1 MKLMISLLCLALMAE
16 TARGAEMLPL
26 RDGLPPTGGTYSGHK
41 TEFSASFDAS
51 DEQSAP
57 ISPTKA
63 ALYSLL
69 LPGLGDYKLN
79 NKGRATA
86 FFAAEGLIWISYG
99 VFQVQGHQREDDY
112 QELAV
117 QFAGVS
123 RTGHSDDFYAR
134 VREFDNSDQYEA
146 DVKNTGRE
154 EIFRNTHPPD
164 LESID
169 PDALEAYYVDN
180 RVSDFE
186 PWTWQSLEKRVQYSE
201 TRSASKTSYRR
212 ADYMIAA
219 ALANRLVSAV
229 VAYTAAHN
237 VEPQKVGYHLDFSPA
252 ARGVDVSFAL
262 TRNF

>member
-1 MKLMISLLCLALMAE
+1 MIAALVGIAL
-16 TARGAEMLPL
+16 TLQTPGAAGPASL
-26 RDGLPPTGGTYSGHK
+26 RDAITPA
-41 TEFSASFDAS
+41 SAGVSVQDAGWTAAFDAS
-51 DEQSAP
+51 DEQSAS
-57 ISPTKA
+57 ISPAKA

-154 EIFRNTHPPD
+154 DLFNPND
-164 LESID
+164 LESIN
-169 PDALEAYYVDN
+169 PDALEAYFVEN

-186 PWTWQSLEKRVQYSE
+186 AWKWQSLEKRVQYSE

-212 ADYMIAA
+212 ADYMLAA
-219 ALANRLVSAV
+219 AVANRLVSAV
-229 VAYTAAHN
+229 VAYTAARN
-237 VEPQKVGYHLDFSPA
+237 MEPQKVGYHLDFSPSR
-252 ARGVDVSFAL
+252 RGVDVSFAL

>member
-1 MKLMISLLCLALMAE
+1 MKFMLSLLCLAFTAVGAHAAE
-16 TARGAEMLPL
+16 TVSL
-26 RDGLPPTGGTYSGHK
+26 RDAVPATT
-41 TEFSASFDAS
+41 SASELAPAWSMEVDAS
-51 DEQSAP
+51 DGVAAT
-57 ISPTKA
+57 ISPARA

-154 EIFRNTHPPD
+154 EIFNNTNGN
-164 LESID
+164 LEAIN
-169 PDALEAYYVDN
+169 PDALEAYFLDN

-186 PWTWQSLEKRVQYSE
+186 PWKWQSLEKRVQYSE

-212 ADYMIAA
+212 ADYMLAA
-219 ALANRLVSAV
+219 AVANRLVSAV
-229 VAYTAAHN
+229 VAYTAARN

-252 ARGVDVSFAL
+252 PRGVDVSFAL
-262 TRNF
+262 THDF

>member
-1 MKLMISLLCLALMAE
+1 MKLTVLFLCLALVAE
-16 TARGAEMLPL
+16 TAHGAEMLPL
-26 RDGLPPTGGTYSGHK
+26 RDAVPATT
-41 TEFSASFDAS
+41 SASELAPAWSMEADAS
-51 DEQSAP
+51 DGAEST

-154 EIFRNTHPPD
+154 DLFNPND
-164 LESID
+164 LESIN
-169 PDALEAYYVDN
+169 PDALEAYYTEN

-186 PWTWQSLEKRVQYSE
+186 PWKWQSLEKRVQYSE

-212 ADYMIAA
+212 ADYMLAA
-219 ALANRLVSAV
+219 AVANRLVSAV
-229 VAYTAAHN
+229 VAYTAARN
-237 VEPQKVGYHLDFSPA
+237 LEPQKVGYHLDFSPA
-252 ARGVDVSFAL
+252 PRGVDVSFAL

>member
-1 MKLMISLLCLALMAE
+1 MVQTPGAGN
-16 TARGAEMLPL
+16 TAPL
-26 RDGLPPTGGTYSGHK
+26 RDMLPVTTSTAANHAAWSAEADPGD
-41 TEFSASFDAS
+41 TENVS
-51 DEQSAP
+51 
-57 ISPTKA
+57 ISPTRA

-69 LPGLGDYKLN
+69 LPGLGDYKLD

-112 QELAV
+112 QQLAV

-146 DVKNTGRE
+146 DVKNTGRQDL
-154 EIFRNTHPPD
+154 FNPND
-164 LESID
+164 LESIN

-212 ADYMIAA
+212 SDYMLAA
-219 ALANRLVSAV
+219 AVANRLVSAV
-229 VAYTAAHN
+229 VAYTAARN

-252 ARGVDVSFAL
+252 PRGVDITFAL

>member
-1 MKLMISLLCLALMAE
+1 MVKIPALFALALTLQTQSAGAISLRDAIPASTSSVEREAAWSAE
-16 TARGAEMLPL
+16 VG
-26 RDGLPPTGGTYSGHK
+26 SGE
-41 TEFSASFDAS
+41 TEN
-51 DEQSAP
+51 AP
-57 ISPTKA
+57 ISPTRA

-69 LPGLGDYKLN
+69 LPGLGDYKLD

-112 QELAV
+112 QQLAV

-146 DVKNTGRE
+146 DVKNTGRQDL
-154 EIFRNTHPPD
+154 FNPND
-164 LESID
+164 LESIN

-212 ADYMIAA
+212 SDYMLAA
-219 ALANRLVSAV
+219 AVANRLVSAV
-229 VAYTAAHN
+229 VAYTAARN
-237 VEPQKVGYHLDFSPA
+237 VEPQKVGYQLDFSPA
-252 ARGVDVSFAL
+252 PRGIDITFAL

>member
-1 MKLMISLLCLALMAE
+1 LTALFALLLIVQTSGTAE
-16 TARGAEMLPL
+16 PPL
-26 RDGLPPTGGTYSGHK
+26 RDGLPPASGTYYGHK
-41 TEFSASFDAS
+41 ADFSTSFDAT
-51 DEQSAP
+51 DEQSAS

-99 VFQVQGHQREDDY
+99 VFQSQGHQREDDY

-134 VREFDNSDQYEA
+134 VREFDNSDQYEV

-154 EIFRNTHPPD
+154 DLFDPND
-164 LESID
+164 LESIN

-186 PWTWQSLEKRVQYSE
+186 PWKWQSLEKRVQYSE
-201 TRSASKTSYRR
+201 ARSASKTSYRR

-219 ALANRLVSAV
+219 AVANRLVSAV
-229 VAYTAAHN
+229 VAFTAARN
-237 VEPQKVGYHLDFSPA
+237 MQPEKVGYHLDFSPA

>member
-1 MKLMISLLCLALMAE
+1 LTALFALALMVQTSSGVDSRPLLDAIPPAAAGVYAHNAE
-16 TARGAEMLPL
+16 FATA
-26 RDGLPPTGGTYSGHK
+26 
-41 TEFSASFDAS
+41 FDES
-51 DEQSAP
+51 TEQSAS

-86 FFAAEGLIWISYG
+86 FFAAEGLIWVSYG

-154 EIFRNTHPPD
+154 DLFNPND
-164 LESID
+164 LESIN
-169 PDALEAYYVDN
+169 PDALEAYFVEN

-186 PWTWQSLEKRVQYSE
+186 AWKWQSLEKRVQYSE

-212 ADYMIAA
+212 ADYMLAA
-219 ALANRLVSAV
+219 AVANRLVSAV